1 MKWNANNIDFYFQL
15 SSGSA
20 LDEYSNSS
28 LYSKWKLEK
37 KKQEWEKL
45 FPCELYEITD
55 YTKVELD
62 IKYEQKS
69 EYNLVAA
76 AERQREFYYDVSLP
90 HYWNKAFQTR
100 AIERYGS

>member
-1 MKWNANNIDFYFQL
+1 MSIPIQVFIPN
-15 SSGSA
+15 GS
-20 LDEYSNSS
+20 
-28 LYSKWKLEK
+28 WRK

-45 FPCELYEITD
+45 FPCEPYEITD
-55 YTKVELD
+55 YAKVELD

-76 AERQREFYYDVSLP
+76 AERQRGFYYDVSLP

-100 AIERYGS
+100 AIERYGSWALVYLSIHTKRKRK